1 MNDYDIRK
9 ADYDEQQNYRYIFIE
24 CSEGRYGVNCS
35 QECSG
40 QCKDN
45 IICEHVTG
53 QCVKGCDVGWTGA
66 TCDKGLNI

>member
-1 MNDYDIRK
+1 MLNGK
-9 ADYDEQQNYRYIFIE
+9 FTFIYLTE

-40 QCKDN
+40 HCKDN

-53 QCVKGCDVGWTGA
+53 QCVKGCNAGWKGSP
-66 TCDKGLNI
+66 CDKGGTSSLF